1 MSTRT
6 TDLLLLEDLEDGGKA
21 GELAHSEL
29 AALTAVADWIKTYV
43 VQPHPEIGRPG
54 TVCPYVPRSLE
65 RRSLWLASEQ
75 VAGRD
80 SAEVVELMSGYKQL
94 LLDRRTTE
102 DEDVVYDVIAVVF
115 TDLPAA
121 HAKGIFD
128 AVQQE
133 LGVTSYVEDGILF
146 GPYYQGNAA
155 PAIYN
160 QGFRPFES
168 PVPFMFVRHGVL
180 ADWKFFLDDDN
191 WLGLWARRYGEPAVH
206 ALADELRRL
215 AWRSAPHST

>member
-6 TDLLLLEDLEDGGKA
+6 RDLLLLEDLEDGGKA

-80 SAEVVELMSGYKQL
+80 STEVVELMSGYKQL

-146 GPYYQGNAA
+146 GPYYEGNAA

-160 QGFRPFES
+160 PGFRPFES
-168 PVPFMFVRHGVL
+168 PAPFMFVRHGVL

-215 AWRSAPHST
+215 PWRSAPHST